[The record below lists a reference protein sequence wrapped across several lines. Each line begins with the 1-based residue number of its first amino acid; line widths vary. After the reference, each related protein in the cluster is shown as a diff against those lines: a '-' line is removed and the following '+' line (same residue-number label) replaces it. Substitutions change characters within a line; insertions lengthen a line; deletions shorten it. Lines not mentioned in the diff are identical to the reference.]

1 MWLSGF
7 ICEAIADQQLGR
19 FLRQRTGDTTMQSGL
34 WKYSRH
40 PNYFGELLMWWG
52 IGFISLTFG
61 PIGLMGPM
69 AISYLI
75 IFISGIPPAE
85 KNAAKRSDWVEYKR
99 RTSVLIPWPP
109 RK

>member
-1 MWLSGF
+1 
-7 ICEAIADQQLGR
+7 
-19 FLRQRTGDTTMQSGL
+19 
-34 WKYSRH
+34 
-40 PNYFGELLMWWG
+40 MWWG

-85 KNAAKRSDWVEYKR
+85 KNAAKRSEWVEYKR